1 MEPCTRRKP
10 KLTRQKNITD
20 SYSGTT
26 EDHAILRYAQ
36 DKLPP
41 LTSKFGWHSGK
52 VSSFRVARRQVPAF
66 ADASQAF
73 TTELKM
79 LKIEH
84 LNSGYGDIQVLWDIS
99 LEVREGEVVAL
110 IGSNGAGKSTLLW
123 TISGL
128 LKPTSG
134 GITFTG
140 ERIDG
145 VSPDH
150 IVSRGITQVPQ
161 GRRLF
166 PGLTVRENLLQGAYS
181 RDDVAGAREDMDF
194 VLTLFPRM
202 KERIN
207 QPAGSLSG
215 GEQQMCAVARGLMAR
230 PKLLMVDELS
240 LGLAPI
246 VVEAIYAAIVLVRQR
261 GMTVFVV
268 EQDVQLA
275 LEQADRG
282 YVLDVGHLVM
292 SGTSQELME
301 NPRIKETYLGI

>member
-1 MEPCTRRKP
+1 
-10 KLTRQKNITD
+10 
-20 SYSGTT
+20 
-26 EDHAILRYAQ
+26 
-36 DKLPP
+36 
-41 LTSKFGWHSGK
+41 
-52 VSSFRVARRQVPAF
+52 
-66 ADASQAF
+66 
-73 TTELKM
+73 M

-99 LEVREGEVVAL
+99 LEVHEGEVVAL

-134 GITFTG
+134 SITFAG

-181 RDDVAGAREDMDF
+181 RNDGAGARKDMDF

-246 VVEAIYAAIVLVRQR
+246 VVEAIYAAIGQVRQR

-292 SGTSQELME
+292 NGTSKELME